1 MNLSDNRFGFVHFD
15 EAGLGII
22 DLIFS
27 FTNIKTFDFSYISL
41 TFINDHP
48 SRSSWLTQIVFRYR
62 IIFESIVMAYN
73 IDIEFDLGVFM
84 RLKLIFVIFLY
95 LNGYNNSNP
104 FAREICVPD
113 MSREVKYGNEQNN
126 PVSICVRLTW

>member
-1 MNLSDNRFGFVHFD
+1 ML
-15 EAGLGII
+15 L
-22 DLIFS
+22 LC
-27 FTNIKTFDFSYISL
+27 
-41 TFINDHP
+41 
-48 SRSSWLTQIVFRYR
+48 RSSWLTQIVFRYH

-104 FAREICVPD
+104 FTKEIFVPD
-113 MSREVKYGNEQNN
+113 MSREVKYGNELKNS
-126 PVSICVRLTW
+126 VSICERLTWSQFDNSISIIVFVRFSNVEFFSS